1 MSEVGRLRRHGRVR
15 QLSHTDVL
23 QLRVWPRVATR
34 RLRRRV
40 IVMRVIRESARLRV
54 MTRHAVRVQ
63 QAGEE
68 KRGDHGASVRTA
80 VAPREWWKVCV
91 CAGNDPVRA
100 GDFPPCPSTRSPHVN
115 LCHGREQTGCG
126 NRPRAAH
133 AGSQIRRSNGIRR
146 NTAAL
151 SPNDAVELSKV
162 TMTNLSGAGAVTP
175 CLMVWASRHSI
186 VSVESGCTDTPR
198 LAARLD

>member
-1 MSEVGRLRRHGRVR
+1 MPEYTIAARELPPRPRANRMR
-15 QLSHTDVL
+15 Q
-23 QLRVWPRVATR
+23 PA
-34 RLRRRV
+34 
-40 IVMRVIRESARLRV
+40 
-54 MTRHAVRVQ
+54 
-63 QAGEE
+63 
-68 KRGDHGASVRTA
+68 
-80 VAPREWWKVCV
+80 
-91 CAGNDPVRA
+91 
-100 GDFPPCPSTRSPHVN
+100 
-115 LCHGREQTGCG
+115 
-126 NRPRAAH
+126 RAAH